1 MLLRRNQDKLCV
13 AYFHESG
20 LLSGRDLQ
28 MHFKLHT
35 IFTISLLSH
44 HAMYVYSS
52 FVPSRLSKYCL
63 SISASMHF

>member
-13 AYFHESG
+13 VFVHESG
-20 LLSGRDLQ
+20 PLSGRDLQ
-28 MHFKLHT
+28 MHFKLQNS
-35 IFTISLLSH
+35 FTTLLLTR